1 MKFKPRFI
9 EKYSKLIDFEEYKKA
24 VSKFPRKSIR
34 VNTLKISAEELLPS
48 LEEKGWKCEQVPWCE
63 DGYYIEHNEKRRDIG
78 NMEEHT
84 KGYFF
89 VQKSVSMIPSLA
101 LSPKEG
107 EKVLDLCAAPGG
119 KTTHIAALMENKGM
133 IVANENDSYRIN
145 GLIANLERCGVM
157 NTTVTKMSVF
167 DVKDNFDK
175 ILLDAPCS
183 GSGLIKGETRRS
195 SKILKEWNQK
205 YIEGMGKVQKRM
217 IRHAYSLLNKNGIL
231 VYSTCSLEPEENE
244 DVVDYLLDNI
254 GGKLEKIELPVKADD
269 DKYLRIWPQNNNT
282 EGFFVAK
289 IRKA

>member
-195 SKILKEWNQK
+195 SKLLKEWNQK

-217 IRHAYSLLNKNGIL
+217 IWHA
-231 VYSTCSLEPEENE
+231 
-244 DVVDYLLDNI
+244 
-254 GGKLEKIELPVKADD
+254 
-269 DKYLRIWPQNNNT
+269 
-282 EGFFVAK
+282 
-289 IRKA
+289 